1 MTPPRPL
8 CFRHVHQHV
17 PEEEWMWHLV
27 QHMRGVRHK
36 SLCQPKL
43 EFMTPRVDPIGHS
56 VAQIALINDYE
67 PLDESEAQ
75 LYEKLLVDTLHGN
88 LEVVKVS
95 FDDVR
100 NLRKPYLNPVQPV
113 ATVGAFKGHLQILE
127 FAMEMGAE
135 MNRDVAFAVQKG
147 SNSTSEMA
155 TYYEANKEKLDKLI
169 EIPLDPAKVAAQK
182 VSDEQRQ
189 KIDELIRR

>member
-1 MTPPRPL
+1 
-8 CFRHVHQHV
+8 
-17 PEEEWMWHLV
+17 
-27 QHMRGVRHK
+27 
-36 SLCQPKL
+36 
-43 EFMTPRVDPIGHS
+43 MTPRVDPIGHS
-56 VAQIALINDYE
+56 IAQIALINDYE

-88 LEVVKVS
+88 LEVVKLS

-113 ATVGAFKGHLQILE
+113 ATVGDFKGHLQILE

-155 TYYEANKEKLDKLI
+155 AYYEANKEKLDKLI

>member
-1 MTPPRPL
+1 M
-8 CFRHVHQHV
+8 
-17 PEEEWMWHLV
+17 
-27 QHMRGVRHK
+27 
-36 SLCQPKL
+36 
-43 EFMTPRVDPIGHS
+43 
-56 VAQIALINDYE
+56 
-67 PLDESEAQ
+67 
-75 LYEKLLVDTLHGN
+75 
-88 LEVVKVS
+88 
-95 FDDVR
+95 
-100 NLRKPYLNPVQPV
+100 QPV